1 MARPHRTTLGP
12 HVNEGVRLLWRKL
25 CEQDVLQAD
34 AARRLEILPDR
45 LNKILYGD
53 AVATL
58 AEAVRISDAYDI
70 PVPNFVKK
78 PKRPIAL
85 PANR

>member
-12 HVNEGVRLLWRKL
+12 HPSEGVRLFWRKL
-25 CEQDVLQAD
+25 CEQDVRQAD
-34 AARRLEILPDR
+34 AARRLKILPDR

-53 AVATL
+53 AVPTL
-58 AEAVRISDAYDI
+58 AEAVSISTAYDI
-70 PVPNFVKK
+70 AIPDFAKK